1 MLSGSSL
8 RSFWS
13 DPDRRRA
20 GLLSGALHLLLLLL
34 LILFYRAPS
43 VEPPTTY
50 LVIDIGV
57 PALSETLVEAPTVSD
72 PAPTTER
79 PQVADIEVGQP
90 QAASTPQP
98 LPAAPEV
105 APQTAQP
112 EQPAPAPTPPDA
124 VAEEVPRQVLPLP
137 TAVAPPSTSAPELPA
152 AEQAA
157 TPLPEIEVPQ
167 LEARPLAEAILVPMP
182 AAAVVVPE
190 AVAVAPVPQVTV
202 AAAVTLP
209 VPDTQVQVQAAAPV
223 PLPLAEAQVEEA
235 RPVVLPETQVSVAGA
250 RDVQVAPQ
258 VVVTAPQRV
267 PVPQVQAVVAAT
279 TPAVAAP
286 AVDAELAAG
295 ATDTLSTQQ
304 AAANPGGDAAN
315 PGQTGE
321 PDPAATAE
329 GLGAAAGPDGSLN
342 PTGSPAQP
350 RAPFSQQLERPLAVL
365 VDNLNGYPQSGL
377 RPASTIIEMP
387 VEGGISRLML
397 VFDRTDPERVG
408 PVRSAREYFVELSE
422 RMQAVLVHDGGS
434 PGALAAIAQSPG
446 PISIN
451 AYSSGDLFS
460 RGDGVAP
467 YNLFSGGQ
475 ALRAAVNRL
484 SLPRGRLI
492 SGTIYRPN
500 EERDEVSE
508 VELSF
513 GGTYRTGFRFEPSL
527 NAYRWV
533 RNGTAAVDAA
543 GEAVM
548 VDAVLIGAVEARPFP
563 NDSAGR
569 LSIPIR
575 GGEATL
581 FLRGRAVQ
589 GWWEAVD
596 GAGVRFRTDEAEL
609 VDLTPFKTWVVLSPN
624 YGALRTTAP

>member
-8 RSFWS
+8 RAFWS

-20 GLLSGALHLLLLLL
+20 GLLSGGLHLLLLLL
-34 LILFYRAPS
+34 IILLYRAPT

-72 PAPTTER
+72 PAPATER
-79 PQVADIEVGQP
+79 PQVADMEVGQP

-124 VAEEVPRQVLPLP
+124 VAEDVPRQALPLP
-137 TAVAPPSTSAPELPA
+137 AAVAPPSTSAPELPA

-157 TPLPEIEVPQ
+157 TPLPELEVPQ
-167 LEARPLAEAILVPMP
+167 LEARPLAEAVLVPMP

-190 AVAVAPVPQVTV
+190 AVAVAPTPQVTV
-202 AAAVTLP
+202 AAPVPLP
-209 VPDTQVQVQAAAPV
+209 VPYTQVQVQAAAPV
-223 PLPLAEAQVEEA
+223 PLPLAEAQVEAA
-235 RPVVLPETQVSVAGA
+235 RPVVLPDTQVSVAGA

-267 PVPQVQAVVAAT
+267 PVPQVQATVAAT

-286 AVDAELAAG
+286 TVDAEQAAG
-295 ATDTLSTQQ
+295 ATDTLSAQQ
-304 AAANPGGDAAN
+304 ARAAPGGDAAN
-315 PGQTGE
+315 PGQTGD
-321 PDPAATAE
+321 PDPEATAA

-408 PVRSAREYFVELSE
+408 PVRSAREYFVELAE
-422 RMQAVLVHDGGS
+422 HMQAVLVHDGGS
-434 PGALAAIAQSPG
+434 PGALAAIAQSPA
-446 PISIN
+446 PTIN

-492 SGTIYRPN
+492 SGTIYRPA
-500 EERDEVSE
+500 EEREEVSE

-513 GGTYRTGFRFEPSL
+513 GGTYRTGFRFEPTL

-533 RNGTAAVDAA
+533 RNGGAAVDAA

-563 NDSAGR
+563 NDTAGR

-581 FLRGRAVQ
+581 FLRGRSVQ
-589 GWWEAVD
+589 GWWEPVD
-596 GAGVRFRTDEAEL
+596 GVGVRFLSDEAEV

-624 YGALRTTAP
+624 YAAMRTTAP